1 MEKFRNLF
9 ADEIEVRIGQV
20 YKDKCSLL
28 LYKNARADMDL
39 LDNVVGADK
48 WQRKHYEVKDNMYCS
63 VGIKCGD
70 DWIWKDDCGTESNT
84 EKEKGEASDSFKRA
98 CVNWG
103 IGRELYTAPKMH
115 VNCQTDGKKVLDL
128 TNFKVSS
135 ISYHDKTIKAVYITA
150 YNKDTRKSVS
160 FSFRNDIQIP
170 IEKDFTDDLK
180 PTTDKPAFEKPKPI
194 KECYVCDDMANDIYK
209 RAADKGF
216 SEKQVDEVVSGRFNV
231 DSIFK
236 LTTEQGN
243 QLIKRIE
250 AKQ

>member
-84 EKEKGEASDSFKRA
+84 EKEKGR
-98 CVNWG
+98 
-103 IGRELYTAPKMH
+103 
-115 VNCQTDGKKVLDL
+115 
-128 TNFKVSS
+128 
-135 ISYHDKTIKAVYITA
+135 
-150 YNKDTRKSVS
+150 SV
-160 FSFRNDIQIP
+160 
-170 IEKDFTDDLK
+170 
-180 PTTDKPAFEKPKPI
+180 
-194 KECYVCDDMANDIYK
+194 
-209 RAADKGF
+209 
-216 SEKQVDEVVSGRFNV
+216 
-231 DSIFK
+231 
-236 LTTEQGN
+236 
-243 QLIKRIE
+243 
-250 AKQ
+250 